1 MRDALLYAW
10 FPYTAAALLVS
21 VPVWRCF
28 GSASRR
34 AALPARGEES
44 ARLYKGTRVWRLAL
58 ALLLFGHVLAFA
70 APRLFEQ
77 WDRSPARLLL
87 LEGAGIAA
95 GAAAILGLV
104 HLARLARRRRDGALP
119 VPDALLLG
127 LCAVSLLSGVAGSL
141 LYRWGTSWYAL
152 SLLPYV
158 RSLERLQP
166 DLSFVLPLP
175 PLVKLHLL
183 SGVAAAAVL
192 PFSQAPFALLGPLA
206 GLWRRAAARRP
217 WPLAVRLLASALEI
231 ALAAFLGLFVM
242 GSLRRVGVS
251 QGYAPAQPIAF
262 SHRIHAG
269 DYHVPCLYCHFAAER
284 SRHAGI
290 PPSGVCMNCHSQI
303 RVASA
308 EVSKLREAVAQGRA
322 ISWVKVHN
330 LPDFVYFNHSQHV
343 IGGIACQRCHGPV
356 ETMDR
361 IRQVAPLTMGW
372 CLDCHRQEG
381 VVPPSWR
388 SATARTAHAAT
399 GGMDCSKC
407 HY

>member
-1 MRDALLYAW
+1 MDGSLLYAW
-10 FPYTAAALLVS
+10 LPYTAAVLLIV
-21 VPVWRCF
+21 VPVWRCG
-28 GSASRR
+28 GSAARR
-34 AALPARGEES
+34 AALPARSRAG
-44 ARLYKGTRVWRLAL
+44 AQLYRGSRAWRLAL
-58 ALLLFGHVLAFA
+58 ALLLLGHLAAFI
-70 APRLFEQ
+70 APRFVES

-87 LEGAGIAA
+87 LEGAGLAFSA
-95 GAAAILGLV
+95 VAVLGLID
-104 HLARLARRRRDGALP
+104 LARRRPEGTIP
-119 VPDALLLG
+119 VPDSLLLG
-127 LCAVSLLSGVAGSL
+127 LCAVSLLSGAAAAL
-141 LYRWGTSWYAL
+141 LYRWGSSWYAL
-152 SLLPYV
+152 SLLPYF
-158 RSLERLQP
+158 RSLVRLQP
-166 DLSFVLPLP
+166 DLSFILPLP
-175 PLVKLHLL
+175 PPVKLHLL
-183 SGVAAAAVL
+183 AGIAAATVL
-192 PFSQAPFALLGPLA
+192 PFTQAPFALIGPA
-206 GLWRRAAARRP
+206 VDLWRRAAAWRP
-217 WPLAVRLLASALEI
+217 WRITGRVLATATEI

-269 DYHVPCLYCHFAAER
+269 DFKVPCLYCHFAAEK

-308 EVSKLREAVAQGRA
+308 EVSKLREAVAQGRT
-322 ISWVKVHN
+322 ISWIKVHN
-330 LPDFVYFNHSQHV
+330 LPDFAYFNHSQHV

-361 IRQVAPLTMGW
+361 IRQAAPLTMGW
-372 CLDCHRQEG
+372 CLDCHRKEG

-388 SATARTAHAAT
+388 TATARTGHAAT

>member
-1 MRDALLYAW
+1 MRDSLWYAW
-10 FPYTAAALLVS
+10 FPYTAAALLVT
-21 VPVWRCF
+21 VPVWRCL

-34 AALPARGEES
+34 EALPARAQAS
-44 ARLYKGTRVWRLAL
+44 ARIYKGTLAWRLAF
-58 ALLLFGHVLAFA
+58 ALLLLGHVLAFA
-70 APRLFEQ
+70 APRLFER

-87 LEGAGIAA
+87 LEGAGLAL
-95 GAAAILGLV
+95 GAAALLGL
-104 HLARLARRRRDGALP
+104 ANLARRSRDEALP

-127 LCAVSLLSGVAGSL
+127 LCAVSLLSGVAASL
-141 LYRWGTSWYAL
+141 LYRWGSSWYAL

-183 SGVAAAAVL
+183 SGFAAAAVL
-192 PFSQAPFALLGPLA
+192 PFTQVPFAVAGPLA

-217 WPLAVRLLASALEI
+217 WPLAVRLLGATLEI

-251 QGYAPAQPIAF
+251 QGYAPVQPIAF
-262 SHRIHAG
+262 SHQIHAG
-269 DYHVPCLYCHFAAER
+269 KFHVPCLYCHFAAEK

-308 EVSKLREAVAQGRA
+308 EVAKLREAVAQGRA
-322 ISWVKVHN
+322 ISWVKIHN
-330 LPDFVYFNHSQHV
+330 LPDFVYFNHSQH
-343 IGGIACQRCHGPV
+343 IIGGSGGIACQRCHGPV

-361 IRQVAPLTMGW
+361 VRQVAPLTMGW
-372 CLDCHRQEG
+372 CLDCHRREG

-388 SATARTAHAAT
+388 TATARTTHAAT